1 VERAARRQY
10 DVILMDLQMPEMDG
24 FEATR
29 RIRATESGRHLPII
43 AITAAAMPRDR
54 QAAAAAGMDD
64 HIAKPIDA
72 YEMASVLL
80 RWVPPVEPAR
90 AVSPKPDALW
100 PEPAARPF
108 DLHGLDLAGAVERVN
123 GDWSAL
129 RRILLSFRRDFAGA
143 LETLDGHLGAGALQ
157 DAVRLVHT
165 VKGLAANIGAAE
177 LHRLAELF
185 ERDLASGHDTAG
197 RARFEAALQAALRM
211 IDTLPAA
218 EPPTRETPLDAARA
232 RTMLRRLA
240 EILEASAIAP
250 RALLEETRVQLAGHL
265 EAARIDGLMAEVDRL
280 DYAAARQSLKE
291 MQEVLPGA
299 ADSPAM

>member
-1 VERAARRQY
+1 
-10 DVILMDLQMPEMDG
+10 
-24 FEATR
+24 
-29 RIRATESGRHLPII
+29 
-43 AITAAAMPRDR
+43 
-54 QAAAAAGMDD
+54 MDD

-299 ADSPAM
+299 ASTPAI